1 MTITRTKG
9 YDRIGRQVLFLL
21 NYCHKHT
28 IDVATNGIVITDAIK
43 TFRAPVFVL
52 LSICVL
58 SVSIVS
64 NSLQLSDAQQRTN
77 IVATGDWGCNSDTKN
92 TVNNIIAK
100 KPNLVLALGD
110 YSYQPTAK
118 CWLTAIK
125 PIDKVTK
132 INIGNHE
139 NAPKYGLGQYMKH
152 FGLSRQYY
160 SFNVDKIHVL
170 TMATEVSFKKGSE
183 QFKFVESDLKKAS
196 ENPNTKWMIVNLHK
210 PLYTSANTCS
220 SASCKSSTSLINSYH
235 SLFDKYGVDLVLQG
249 HIHNY
254 QRTYPIEYNLKNPTK
269 PIITS
274 KSTSKYNDPTGEIFV
289 VIGIGGINF
298 HGLTGKSSF
307 VANQHAIRFGSLS
320 ITISNNGKTLDAKF
334 YGNDGSIKD
343 SFTIKK

>member
-1 MTITRTKG
+1 LSI
-9 YDRIGRQVLFLL
+9 LL
-21 NYCHKHT
+21 NYCRKVS
-28 IDVATNGIVITDAIK
+28 IDLATNGIVITDAIK
-43 TFRAPVFVL
+43 KFRAPIIIL
-52 LSICVL
+52 LSICVF
-58 SVSIVS
+58 SASIV
-64 NSLQLSDAQQRTN
+64 NTSLQQTEAQQRTN
-77 IVATGDWGCNSDTKN
+77 IAATGDWGCNSDTKN

-160 SFNVDKIHVL
+160 SFNLNKIHVL

-183 QFKFVESDLKKAS
+183 QFKFVESDLKKTS
-196 ENPNTKWMIVNLHK
+196 ENANTRWIIVNLHK
-210 PLYTSANTCS
+210 PLYTSPNTCS
-220 SASCKSSTSLINSYH
+220 SASCKSSTALINAYH

-254 QRTYPIEYNLKNPTK
+254 QRTYPIEYNLKNPIK
-269 PIITS
+269 PIVTS
-274 KSTSKYNDPTGEIFV
+274 KSTSKYNDPKGVVFV
-289 VIGIGGINF
+289 VIGTGGINF

-307 VANQHAIRFGSLS
+307 VANQHAIRFGALS

-343 SFTIKK
+343 SFTITK